1 MKEHEEYVAEVR
13 VLTSPFK
20 AKCIKKSKFKLIFK
34 EILVGSL
41 SLFVIKYFLLN
52 LTDSK
57 L

>member
-20 AKCIKKSKFKLIFK
+20 AKFIKKSKFKLIFK

-52 LTDSK
+52 LK
-57 L
+57 